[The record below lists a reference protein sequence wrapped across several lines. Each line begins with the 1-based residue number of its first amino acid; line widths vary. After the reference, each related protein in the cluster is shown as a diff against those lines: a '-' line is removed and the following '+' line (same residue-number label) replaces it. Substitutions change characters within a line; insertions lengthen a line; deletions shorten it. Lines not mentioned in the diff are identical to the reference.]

1 MTTKR
6 KTYSTQTKLRVAL
19 EAIKGEKTRN
29 QIASSYGVHPGQ
41 VTDWKKQL
49 LKSGDAVFGRKQER
63 GTEARAAKEAEL
75 YEQIG
80 RLKVEL
86 EWVKKK
92 AAQFS

>member
-19 EAIKGEKTRN
+19 EAYKGEKTRN

-41 VTDWKKQL
+41 VTDWKKVL
-49 LKSGDAVFGRKQER
+49 LSSSDAIFGRKQNK
-63 GTEARAAKEAEL
+63 GTQEQAEKEAEL

-86 EWVKKK
+86 EWMKKK
-92 AAQFS
+92 SAQFS

>member
-6 KTYSTQTKLRVAL
+6 KVHSAQFKFRVAL

-29 QIASSYGVHPGQ
+29 QIASSHGVHPGQ

-49 LKSGDAVFGRKQER
+49 LSSSDAVFGRKQNR
-63 GTEARAAKEAEL
+63 GAEVQAEKEAKL

-86 EWVKKK
+86 EWMKKK
-92 AAQFS
+92 SAQFS

>member
-1 MTTKR
+1 MKTKR

-19 EAIKGEKTRN
+19 EAYKGEKTRN

-49 LKSGDAVFGRKQER
+49 LSSSDAVFGRKQNR
-63 GTEARAAKEAEL
+63 RVEAQATKEAEL

-86 EWVKKK
+86 EWMKKK
-92 AAQFS
+92 SAQFN